1 MSADGPMR
9 WQHLRKAIELAP
21 GNAFTRLNLGTALY
35 MTGDAAGA
43 LAELRVAVRLS
54 PGLAR
59 AHYVLGVVAA
69 GQGQDA
75 ESIAALTRAVAADPA
90 YAEARLALA
99 DALRRTGRVPE
110 SLPHY
115 TAAMTSAPLAS
126 QAGFGYAIGLV
137 RLRRW
142 AEARD
147 HLAEGAK
154 SFPDQPGFDHALARV
169 LAAAPDDRVRDGER
183 ALAIM
188 QALTRDQQTV
198 STSETMAMA
207 LAELGRFDEAVRWQR
222 TAIGMASQSGRTDVA
237 GRLAA
242 NLRLYETRRPCRV
255 PWADDDPI
263 HHPAPG

>member
-1 MSADGPMR
+1 MALWDLQEMSS
-9 WQHLRKAIELAP
+9 
-21 GNAFTRLNLGTALY
+21 LGFAV
-35 MTGDAAGA
+35 AGA
-43 LAELRVAVRLS
+43 YVAVF
-54 PGLAR
+54 A
-59 AHYVLGVVAA
+59 
-69 GQGQDA
+69 
-75 ESIAALTRAVAADPA
+75 
-90 YAEARLALA
+90 LALVWTA
-99 DALRRTGRVPE
+99 ITSLLASLAARRRDRQPPEEAPVDEPSTVITLVHGTWSRRAAWTQPGSPLRRTGRVAE

-115 TAAMTSAPLAS
+115 TAAMTAAPLAS

-169 LAAAPDDRVRDGER
+169 LAAAPDDRVRDGGR

-222 TAIGMASQSGRTDVA
+222 TAIGMASQSGRIDVVR
-237 GRLAA
+237 RLAA
-242 NLRLYETRRPCRV
+242 NLGLYETRRPCRV

-263 HHPAPG
+263 HHPAAGQ